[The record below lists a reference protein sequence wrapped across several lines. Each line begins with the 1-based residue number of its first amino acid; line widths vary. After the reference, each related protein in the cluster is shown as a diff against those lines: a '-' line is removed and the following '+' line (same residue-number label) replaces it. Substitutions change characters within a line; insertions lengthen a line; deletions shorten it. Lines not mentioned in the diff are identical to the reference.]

1 MKTHSIVFDLG
12 GVLID
17 LNYQLTINAFEKL
30 GVSNFKTLYSQANQ
44 SGLFDA
50 YETGQISTQRF
61 INEVLN
67 YIPNSC
73 NPNHIVNAWN
83 AMILDF
89 KKEKLDNLIKLRKN
103 VNLYL
108 LSNTNALHLDKV
120 KMEWAKISSTPLDS
134 FFDQTYYSHLIGLR
148 KPSVEIFNRVCDENN
163 LTPSKTLFIDD
174 SIQHIEGAKS
184 AGLKTILHPQN
195 SSLELDFILTQF
207 N

>member
-1 MKTHSIVFDLG
+1 MKAHSIVFDLG
-12 GVLID
+12 GVLLD

-30 GVSNFKTLYSQANQ
+30 GVTDFKTLYSQANQ
-44 SGLFDA
+44 TGIFDA
-50 YETGQISTQRF
+50 YETGKISTQRF

-67 YIPNSC
+67 YVPVAC

-89 KKEKLDNLIKLRKN
+89 KKEKLDNLIKLRKS

-120 KMEWAKISSTPLDS
+120 KVAWAKISSTPLDAY
-134 FFDQTYYSHLIGLR
+134 FDQTYYSHLIGIR
-148 KPSVEIFNRVCDENN
+148 KPSVEIFNLVCNENN

-174 SIQHIEGAKS
+174 SIQHIEGAKL
-184 AGLKTILHPQN
+184 AGLKTILHQQN
-195 SSLELDFILTQF
+195 SSLELDFILAQF

>member
-89 KKEKLDNLIKLRKN
+89 KKDKLDNLIKLRKN

-120 KMEWAKISSTPLDS
+120 KMEWAKISSIPLDS

>member
-83 AMILDF
+83 AMILEF